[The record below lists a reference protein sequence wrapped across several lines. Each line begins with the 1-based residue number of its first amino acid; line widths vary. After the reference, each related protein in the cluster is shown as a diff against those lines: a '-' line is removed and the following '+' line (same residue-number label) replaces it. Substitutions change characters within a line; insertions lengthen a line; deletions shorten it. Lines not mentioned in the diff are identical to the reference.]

1 MLYPSRR
8 AVDGFFAL
16 AAGLTALTGTAASAQ
31 DDPFALPETVTSQT
45 AQAAASAET
54 VLAELEVDG
63 RIHRRLVQVQGTG
76 ATAAIDAVGA
86 RAAGLPV
93 PEEATGK
100 IALSSL
106 NLYDWR
112 YDSLRQRV
120 IVKLFRKNDGAN
132 YRDFASRDH
141 ELAQRTT
148 IAALRIDYDLNF
160 SASRS
165 GTQGS
170 GLVSAALTKGSFAVV
185 TSAQV
190 ATGGLGEPVRAR
202 RLDSFVQ
209 MRLPGST
216 TVATLGDFI
225 TAGPSS
231 QRPVRAAGLQI
242 ASDFAQNP
250 DLVTN
255 PMPAFSGSVAVPTS
269 IDILTADTRLQVGKI
284 EPGEFTL
291 RNIPSN
297 PGRGSLSVL
306 LKDSLGREVV
316 QTVDFYQSNTL
327 LRPGL
332 ESMAVNFGFVRR
344 RYGTANDAYG
354 PLVASAFYR
363 RGLSPFL
370 TLEASAESTPG
381 VLNFGSRA
389 DFTLGNVGLASF
401 ELKTSRENTVGD
413 GAMIIGSIESLGR
426 GISGRA
432 GFTLPTADYRDVAS
446 RLGDSPPRKQFF
458 ANLGF
463 DLRRD
468 IPLQLSYVRQEPLA
482 RPRVPGEGVRNEFFT
497 ANMFYSSR
505 SRLNFSINGGLRV
518 ADRRSYF
525 LNAGV
530 TLRFGAKH
538 SASISAGRTSG
549 QTVANI
555 GYQYSDY
562 ENSKLRAQANVAMI
576 EGRTRL
582 TAAAIQEGRLATIN
596 GGLILAENQIAGQV
610 GATGSLI
617 ITGGT
622 VYARGQSSNGY
633 ALVRAGRV
641 KGIPV
646 KLENRL
652 IGTTDGRGQILV
664 QNLRPM
670 VPQHIDVDGT
680 KLPSDAVVLTS
691 KHILSVPS
699 RGVGL
704 LDIEAMYFRPVI
716 LEVVDT
722 GGAPIAAG
730 LPIVASP
737 SGRETLSGYDGMV
750 EFNVASGDRGFRVTT
765 PGGKCMVDVPPG
777 LALDGPVQRL
787 TCKPVT
793 TIAREDQKPKRRL
806 AAGKVAR
813 RN

>member
-1 MLYPSRR
+1 MQYPSRR
-8 AVDGFFAL
+8 AVDGLFAF
-16 AAGLTALTGTAASAQ
+16 AAGLAALSGTPANAQ
-31 DDPFALPETVTSQT
+31 DDPFALPDTATSDTVR
-45 AQAAASAET
+45 ANAARAS
-54 VLAELEVDG
+54 VLAEIEIDG
-63 RIHRRLVQVQGTG
+63 RIYRRLVEVQGNG
-76 ATAAIDAVGA
+76 ATTTIDAVGA

-93 PEEATGK
+93 PADAIGK
-100 IALSSL
+100 IALSAL
-106 NLYDWR
+106 RLYDWR
-112 YDSLRQRV
+112 YDALRQRV
-120 IVKLFRKNDGAN
+120 VVKLFRKNDGAN
-132 YRDFASRDH
+132 YRDFASRDY

-160 SASRS
+160 SANR
-165 GTQGS
+165 QGAQGG
-170 GLVSAALTKGSFAVV
+170 GLVSAALTKGNFAVV
-185 TSAQV
+185 SSAQV
-190 ATGGLGEPVRAR
+190 AATGLGEPVRAR

-209 MRLPGST
+209 VRLPGST
-216 TVATLGDFI
+216 TVATLGDFVS
-225 TAGPSS
+225 AGPSS
-231 QRPVRAAGLQI
+231 QRPVRAAGVQI

-316 QTVDFYQSNTL
+316 RTVDFYQSNTL

-332 ESMAVNFGFVRR
+332 QSMAVNFGFVRR
-344 RYGTANDAYG
+344 RYGTPNDAYG

-381 VLNFGSRA
+381 LLNFGSRA

-401 ELKTSRENTVGD
+401 ELRTSRENAAGT
-413 GAMIIGSIESLGR
+413 GAMVIGAVESLGR

-432 GFTLPTADYRDVAS
+432 GFTLPTSNYRDVAS
-446 RLGDSPPRKQFF
+446 HLGDSPPRKQFY

-468 IPLQLSYVRQEPLA
+468 IPLQLSFVRQEPLA
-482 RPRVPGEGVRNEFFT
+482 RPRLPGEGVRNQFLSAT
-497 ANMFYSSR
+497 VFYSSR
-505 SRLNFSINGGLRV
+505 SRLNFSLNGGMRV
-518 ADRRSYF
+518 ADRRSFYV
-525 LNAGV
+525 NAGV
-530 TLRFGAKH
+530 TLRFGARH
-538 SASISAGRTSG
+538 SASLSAGQTG
-549 QTVANI
+549 DQTVANM

-562 ENSKLRAQANVAMI
+562 ENSKLRAQGNLAI
-576 EGRTRL
+576 IDGRARL
-582 TAAAIQEGRLATIN
+582 TASAIQEGRLATVS
-596 GGLILAENQIAGQV
+596 GGMIVSEGRVAGQV

-617 ITGGT
+617 VTGGT

-633 ALVRAGRV
+633 ALVRAGKVR
-641 KGIPV
+641 GIPV

-652 IGTTDGRGQILV
+652 IGTTDARGQILV

-680 KLPSDAVVLTS
+680 RLPADAVVLTS
-691 KHILSVPS
+691 KHILSVPT
-699 RGVGL
+699 RGIGL
-704 LDIEAMYFRPVI
+704 LDIDAMYFRPVI
-716 LEVVDT
+716 VEVVDT
-722 GGAPIAAG
+722 AGAPIAAG
-730 LPIVASP
+730 LPIVATP

-765 PGGKCMVDVPPG
+765 PSGACLVEVPPG
-777 LALDGPVQRL
+777 LTLDGPVQRL
-787 TCKPVT
+787 TCKPI
-793 TIAREDQKPKRRL
+793 TIIAQDEPGPAQRL

-813 RN
+813 RD